1 MLRALVLALL
11 AANAFVFAWGQ
22 GWLSPLLPPPG
33 AAEREPERLY
43 QQVRP
48 NSITIVPL
56 PGTAESAD
64 AASAP
69 ASSPGDSGAASA
81 RR

>member
-11 AANAFVFAWGQ
+11 AANAVVYGWGQ
-22 GWLSPLLPPPG
+22 GWLSPLLAPPG

-48 NSITIVPL
+48 NSITLVPL
-56 PGTAESAD
+56 ARTGAGAD

-69 ASSPGDSGAASA
+69 ASSPGGSDAASA
-81 RR
+81 QR